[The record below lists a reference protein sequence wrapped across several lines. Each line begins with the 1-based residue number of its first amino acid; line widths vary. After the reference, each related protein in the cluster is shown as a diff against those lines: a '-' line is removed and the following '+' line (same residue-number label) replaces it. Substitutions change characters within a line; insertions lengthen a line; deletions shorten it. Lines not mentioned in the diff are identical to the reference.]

1 MNAKKIATLGA
12 VLFIGIGLAGCGNN
26 SNKGSSN
33 SQKVSGPLKKVGT
46 YTKDNETGKITLL
59 AIKNYHN
66 KAINTKSATYYFKE
80 AKLLKIETT
89 KKSQRVNDENNFGK
103 KLTDTYYEYQ
113 LDYSLKNNSKKRVS
127 SNGVE
132 LITPSG
138 DQVSSNHGAI
148 DELVGD
154 KIQPG
159 LKKTGLLQAVA
170 KREDIKKMNQY
181 KFVSAELIEDSG
193 NYYGVDN
200 QTTIN
205 FNK

>member
-1 MNAKKIATLGA
+1 MNVKKIATLGA

-26 SNKGSSN
+26 SNKSSSH

-46 YTKDNETGKITLL
+46 YTKDSETGKITLL

-89 KKSQRVNDENNFGK
+89 KKSQRANDENNFGK
-103 KLTDTYYEYQ
+103 KLNNTYYEYQ
-113 LDYSLKNNSKKRVS
+113 LRYSLKNNSKKRVS

-138 DQVSSNHGAI
+138 NQLSSNHGAI

-159 LKKTGLLQAVA
+159 TKKTGLIQAIA
-170 KREDIKKMNQY
+170 GKEDIKKMNQY

>member
-26 SNKGSSN
+26 SNKSSSN

>member
-1 MNAKKIATLGA
+1 MNVKKIATLGA

-26 SNKGSSN
+26 SNKSSSN

-66 KAINTKSATYYFKE
+66 KNVKTKAATYYFKE

-89 KKSQRVNDENNFGK
+89 KKSQRANDENNFGK
-103 KLTDTYYEYQ
+103 KLNNTYYEYQ
-113 LDYSLKNNSKKRVS
+113 LGYSLKNNSKKRVS

-138 DQVSSNHGAI
+138 NQLSSSHGAI

-159 LKKTGLLQAVA
+159 TKKTGLIQAIA
-170 KREDIKKMNQY
+170 EKEDIKKMNQY

-193 NYYGVDN
+193 NYYGVDS

>member
-12 VLFIGIGLAGCGNN
+12 ALFIGIGLAGCGNN
-26 SNKGSSN
+26 SNKSSSN

-46 YTKDNETGKITLL
+46 YTKDSETGKITLL

-66 KAINTKSATYYFKE
+66 KAINTKSATYYFQE

-89 KKSQRVNDENNFGK
+89 KKSQRANDENNFGK
-103 KLTDTYYEYQ
+103 KLNNTYYEYQ
-113 LDYSLKNNSKKRVS
+113 LGYSLKNNSKKRVS

-138 DQVSSNHGAI
+138 NQLSSNHGAI

-159 LKKTGLLQAVA
+159 TKKTGLLQAIA
-170 KREDIKKMNQY
+170 KKRDIKKMNQY